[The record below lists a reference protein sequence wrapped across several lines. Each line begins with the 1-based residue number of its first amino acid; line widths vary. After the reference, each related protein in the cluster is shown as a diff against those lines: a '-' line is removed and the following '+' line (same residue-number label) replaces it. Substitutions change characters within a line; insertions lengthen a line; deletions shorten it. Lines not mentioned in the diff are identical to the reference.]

1 MRLRTSLHRL
11 PALARPT
18 PRADAP
24 LLRRAEAALLL
35 GVLLLSLLAW
45 WLPAAGLPQGYHHFA
60 DQRGWL
66 GLPFAADVLSNLPFA
81 LMGAWGGL
89 QLWRLRRGRLGAV
102 QRGLAAL
109 FFIGLVL
116 TAACSSLYHWAPHD
130 PGLCIDRLGMSLA
143 FAGLLGLAAADRI
156 GHRAGLALAVFVGVA
171 APLSA
176 LLALWAGNMTPWA
189 LLQGGGLVLLAVLA
203 MRRPLPDALGFSVL
217 AVIAFYAVAKAL
229 ELADAPLFDWTGG
242 VLSGH
247 SAKHLVA
254 ALAAWPV
261 VRALQRRHAHRPAPG
276 RAADPARAAVTMR

>member
-143 FAGLLGLAAADRI
+143 FAGLLGLAVADRI
-156 GHRAGLALAVFVGVA
+156 SDRAGVATAVVVALA
-171 APLSA
+171 APATA
-176 LLALWAGNMTPWA
+176 LVALWAANMTPWA
-189 LLQGGGLVLLAVLA
+189 VLQGAGLLLLAVLA
-203 MRRPLPDALGFSVL
+203 ARPKVRGALGFSIA
-217 AVIAFYAVAKAL
+217 AVIACYALAKGLEVADHA
-229 ELADAPLFDWTGG
+229 LFDLTHG

-247 SAKHLVA
+247 TAKHLVA
-254 ALAAWPV
+254 AFAAWPV
-261 VRALQRRHAHRPAPG
+261 VRALQRAAGHAR
-276 RAADPARAAVTMR
+276 PARAGATIR